1 MKPYII
7 GIAILFSI
15 ATYFFISS
23 NEENI
28 TQNKVDPSKTKEY
41 ISSIDTAIEE
51 EQKTNYNEQKVV
63 IAKKNQIESKQVSIE
78 ENKEIQV
85 FDKNSAPL
93 DILDKILSLK
103 NLDKDEMSSQTTIAN
118 LESILIS
125 KLQNK
130 SEEDAYSMFK
140 KLLDLDETTV
150 EDKKYI
156 VDLLEAVGTDDSGAL
171 LVDMYTNS
179 ESDELKEKISKV
191 DTPEVYTLL
200 ALEANQ
206 NDDTS
211 NYQLMMNKLDGSN
224 EEKVI
229 DGFMAFTKSDNA
241 NSLDNITQL
250 TAKWSSDNLSPR
262 SAEITEDYLCRADSK
277 PRERIVAISI
287 LSNMKD
293 REKRDRILTKALE
306 HEDSE
311 DVVNFIQTTLDSEN

>member
-15 ATYFFISS
+15 ATYFFITS

-28 TQNKVDPSKTKEY
+28 TQNKVESSKTKEY

-63 IAKKNQIESKQVSIE
+63 IAKKNQIESKQ
-78 ENKEIQV
+78 ENKEVQV

-103 NLDKDEMSSQTTIAN
+103 NGDKDEMSSQKTIAD

-293 REKRDRILTKALE
+293 REKRDRILKKALE